1 MKAGALTGTG
11 GAGTQPG
18 TGSDAWR
25 SVDDGHLHLERSMD
39 RIPGLEAGDV
49 LDGDARN
56 FGRGRAVGQAR
67 DVGALLLDAEEAL
80 DGEDAGGRVGHAAS

>member
-49 LDGDARN
+49 LDGHREILP
-56 FGRGRAVGQAR
+56 RRAAH
-67 DVGALLLDAEEAL
+67 E
-80 DGEDAGGRVGHAAS
+80 GET